1 MNQRLTDFINAA
13 KNRSAMFR
21 QDDIARLSPE
31 DGHYMTDVNAAIM
44 IGAVRS
50 SHLIL
55 FATAFFFLVAL
66 IWAANAN
73 LDEVTRGEGKVIP
86 SNKIQVI
93 QNLEGGILSEI
104 LVREG
109 EIVDKGQPL
118 LRLDDT
124 RFSSTYR
131 ESRSNYLALQAKS
144 ARLKAEAE
152 NIELKIPAVVWDVQP
167 SLAKNEVEL
176 FNLRKIELNSS
187 LGILKQQEA
196 QTRQELA
203 EMGARKNK
211 QARSYSLLRQELEL
225 SEPLVAE
232 GAISDVEILRLKR
245 SVNDVRGELEASKLA
260 LPRLESALEEMKRKI
275 SDLDISF
282 RTKARGELN
291 ETEAELSAT
300 EETLHSK
307 EDRVSRTLV
316 RSPVKGEVK
325 QIMVATIGGV
335 IQPGMDLMEIVP
347 LEGNL
352 LVEAHVRPADIAF
365 LRPNQDVMVKL
376 TAYDFA
382 IYGGLPAK
390 LEHIS
395 ADTIIDE
402 NGDSFYLIRVRT
414 EQAYLGSDDNQLK
427 IIPGMTAV
435 VDILTG
441 EKTVLDYLLKPVL
454 RAKANAL
461 RER

>member
-1 MNQRLTDFINAA
+1 MNERMKTLLKAV
-13 KNRSAMFR
+13 KNRAGGVSR
-21 QDDIARLSPE
+21 KGVVQLSPE
-31 DGHYMTDVNAAIM
+31 DGLFMTDVNAAIM
-44 IGAVRS
+44 IGASRS

-55 FATAFFFLVAL
+55 FATFFFFLVAL
-66 IWAANAN
+66 IWAANAH
-73 LDEVTRGEGKVIP
+73 LDEITRGEGKVIP

-104 LVREG
+104 LVKEG
-109 EIVDKGQPL
+109 EIVEKGQPL

-124 RFSSTYR
+124 RFSSTYH
-131 ESRSNYLALQAKS
+131 ESRSNYLALLAKA
-144 ARLKAEAE
+144 ARLTAEAT
-152 NIELKIPAVVWDVQP
+152 NTALKIPAAVWDDQP
-167 SLAKNEVEL
+167 NLAKNEVAL
-176 FNLRKIELNSS
+176 FESRKIELTSNLS
-187 LGILKQQEA
+187 ILQQQES
-196 QTRQELA
+196 QTSQELA
-203 EMGARKNK
+203 EMGARKN
-211 QARSYSLLRQELEL
+211 QLARGYSLLREELAL

-245 SVNDVRGELEASKLA
+245 SVNKMHGDLNASQLA
-260 LPRLESALEEMKRKI
+260 IPRLKSALKERQNKI

-282 RTKARGELN
+282 RTKARSDLN
-291 ETEAELSAT
+291 ATEAELSAIG
-300 EETLHSK
+300 ETLHSK
-307 EDRVSRTLV
+307 KDRVSRTLV
-316 RSPVKGEVK
+316 RSPVRGEVK

-352 LVEAHVRPADIAF
+352 LIEAHIRPADIAF
-365 LRPNQDVMVKL
+365 LRPDQDVQVKL
-376 TAYDFA
+376 TAYDYA

-395 ADTIIDE
+395 ADTITDE

-414 EQAYLGSDDNQLK
+414 EQAYLGSEDRPLK

-461 RER
+461 TER